1 MTTEANPDVAVLIG
15 RFQPFQ
21 NGHAALLKT
30 ALAQASR
37 VVVVLGSSF
46 HARSAKNPFTWQ
58 ERAAMIAATLAD
70 DERERVQ
77 FIAVRDYY
85 DDARWAAEV
94 RAEVARLAGA
104 DPVIALIAF
113 FKDASSYYLNHFA
126 QWQLLTVEVDDVI
139 DATSIRRILF
149 EADNVDVSLSVIDA
163 LVPTPVRQYLK
174 AWSVLPHFAAL
185 AKEHAA
191 IEKYKAA
198 WRSAPYTPIF
208 STVDAVVKTAGHVL
222 LIRRNGYPGKGLWA
236 LPGGFVDPGE
246 RLLQAAIRELI
257 EETQLGVLMHSLND
271 AYVDVSVFDHPHRSQ
286 RGRTI
291 THAHLFDLKTDQL
304 PAVQA
309 SDDAAL
315 AEWTPIEQLVGME
328 EQFFE
333 DHFRILDHFLHLT
346 VPQVG
351 PA

>member
-1 MTTEANPDVAVLIG
+1 MIG
-15 RFQPFQ
+15 
-21 NGHAALLKT
+21 
-30 ALAQASR
+30 
-37 VVVVLGSSF
+37 
-46 HARSAKNPFTWQ
+46 
-58 ERAAMIAATLAD
+58 ATLTD
-70 DERERVQ
+70 QQRERVQ
-77 FIAVRDYY
+77 FVPVRDYY

-94 RAEVARLAGA
+94 RAEVAGVAGA
-104 DPVIALIAF
+104 DAIVALVAF

-126 QWQLLTVEVDDVI
+126 QWQLHTVEVAEVI

-149 EADNVDVSLSVIDA
+149 EAENVDVSLSVIDA
-163 LVPTPVRQYLK
+163 LVPTAVRQYLK
-174 AWSVLPHFAAL
+174 AWRVLPHIAPL
-185 AKEHAA
+185 AKEHEA
-191 IEKYKAA
+191 IEKYKRA
-198 WRSAPYTPIF
+198 WRAAPYTPIF

-257 EETQLGVLMHSLND
+257 EETQLGVLTHSLND
-271 AYVDVSVFDHPHRSQ
+271 AFVDVSVFDHPHRSQ

-304 PAVQA
+304 PAVEA

-315 AEWTPIEQLVGME
+315 AEWTPIDQLIGME

-346 VPQVG
+346 VPRSRN
-351 PA
+351 